1 MINMPN
7 KRMTLWC
14 SIFCICLMFACK
26 NVEHYP
32 DTLLRIDNLTIHHS
46 DSALYMLNL
55 LDDFMST
62 QSEEV
67 QMYHCLLKAKAIEGC
82 HKPHTSDSLM
92 RQVVKYYQKNGPPEK
107 LMEAY
112 FLLACVYRDLNDA
125 LNALEYYQKATDVRT
140 ESPRHLLKSQAY
152 SQMGTLF
159 TYLGMH
165 YEAMEVYRKA
175 CFHAQWECDSLDIA
189 GHYRKLA
196 QNFAVRNKMDSTMYY
211 YELAGRYDA
220 KGTVHEKIDVYIR
233 QREFD
238 MALRILNE
246 NRESYSGWGDYYH
259 GTNKRDSASIYYQ
272 QALAGGNVNFWE
284 RLNIY
289 RRLALYAEER
299 GRIMQALI
307 YTKKVNSLL
316 DSLSINHNM
325 EEEDRMRTIYAH
337 HYEAK
342 SEKRNFIQEGKKD
355 ESASWWWMGIVPL
368 VGIVAGLLSSPKKKK
383 SSSLSKVDFSALP
396 FCRLVK
402 THARNPNFKLNDTQW
417 EALKREMDIAFNNFT
432 GRLLELCPKLN
443 DVELHVCCLVKLEIS
458 PTNIA
463 HIIVRQK
470 NTVSTIR
477 ERLNKKLLG
486 KEGTAKQFDQFIEQF

>member
-1 MINMPN
+1 MKNMPN
-7 KRMTLWC
+7 KHMALWC

-26 NVEHYP
+26 NVEPYP
-32 DTLLRIDNLTIHHS
+32 DTLLRIDSLTIHHS

-55 LDDFMST
+55 LDDFMPT
-62 QSEEV
+62 QSEEIR
-67 QMYHCLLKAKAIEGC
+67 MYHCFLKAKAIEGC

-92 RQVVKYYQKNGPPEK
+92 KQVVKYYQKNGPPEK

-140 ESPRHLLKSQAY
+140 EYPHHLLKSQAY

-159 TYLGMH
+159 TYQGMH

-175 CFHAQWECDSLDIA
+175 CFHAQWECDSLHIA
-189 GHYRKLA
+189 EHYRKLA
-196 QNFAVRNKMDSTMYY
+196 QNFAVRNKMDSTMHY

-220 KGTVHEKIDVYIR
+220 KGSIHERIDVYIR
-233 QREFD
+233 QKEFD
-238 MALRILNE
+238 KALRILKE

-272 QALAGGNVNFWE
+272 QALKGGNVNLLE

-289 RRLALYAEER
+289 RRLVLYAEER
-299 GRIMQALI
+299 GRIMQALL

-316 DSLSINHNM
+316 DSLSKNHNM
-325 EEEDRMRTIYAH
+325 EVEDRMRAMYTR

-342 SEKRNFIQEGKKD
+342 TEKGGFTQEKKD
-355 ESASWWWMGIVPL
+355 KNVSWWWVSVVPL
-368 VGIVAGLLSSPKKKK
+368 VGVIAGLLYLPKKKK
-383 SSSLSKVDFSALP
+383 SPSSIKVDYSALP
-396 FCRLVK
+396 ICWLVR
-402 THARNPNFKLNDTQW
+402 TNARKPDFKLNDAQW
-417 EALKREMDIAFNNFT
+417 EELKREMDFAFDGFT
-432 GRLLELCPKLN
+432 DRLLELCPKLN
-443 DVELHVCCLVKLEIS
+443 EVEIHVCYLVKLEVS
-458 PTNIA
+458 PTDIA

-477 ERLNKKLLG
+477 ERLNKKLYG
-486 KEGTAKQFDQFIEQF
+486 KEGTAKQLDKFIEQF

>member
-1 MINMPN
+1 MA
-7 KRMTLWC
+7 LWC
-14 SIFCICLMFACK
+14 FVFWICLMFACK
-26 NVEHYP
+26 NVEPYP
-32 DTLLRIDNLTIHHS
+32 NTLLRIDSLTIHHS

-55 LDDFMST
+55 LDDFMPT
-62 QSEEV
+62 QSEEIR
-67 QMYHCLLKAKAIEGC
+67 MYHCLLKARAMEGC

-92 RQVVKYYQKNGPPEK
+92 RQAVKYYQKNGPSEK

-125 LNALEYYQKATDVRT
+125 PNALEYYQKATDVRT
-140 ESPRHLLKSQAY
+140 EYPHHLLKSQAY
-152 SQMGTLF
+152 SQMGILF
-159 TYLGMH
+159 TYQGMH

-189 GHYRKLA
+189 EHYRKLA
-196 QNFAVRNKMDSTMYY
+196 QNFAVRNKMDSTIHY

-220 KGTVHEKIDVYIR
+220 KGAIQERIEVYIR
-233 QREFD
+233 QKEFD
-238 MALRILNE
+238 KALRILKE

-259 GTNKRDSASIYYQ
+259 GTNKCDSASIYYQ
-272 QALAGGNVNFWE
+272 QALNEGNVNFWE

-316 DSLSINHNM
+316 DSLSTSHNI
-325 EEEDRMRTIYAH
+325 EAEDRMRTIYMH
-337 HYEAK
+337 HNEAK
-342 SEKRNFIQEGKKD
+342 SEKGSFTQEEKKK
-355 ESASWWWMGIVPL
+355 ESASSWWWLGIVPL
-368 VGIVAGLLSSPKKKK
+368 IGSVAGLLFLYKKKK
-383 SSSLSKVDFSALP
+383 SLFSSKVDFSALP
-396 FCRLVK
+396 VCRLVK
-402 THARNPNFKLNDTQW
+402 TNARNPNFKLNDAQW
-417 EALKREMDIAFNNFT
+417 KELKREMDIAYNDFT
-432 GRLLELCPKLN
+432 SRLLELCPKLN
-443 DVELHVCCLVKLEIS
+443 ETELRVCYLVKLKIS
-458 PTNIA
+458 PTDIA

-477 ERLNKKLLG
+477 ERLNKKLHG

>member
-92 RQVVKYYQKNGPPEK
+92 RQVVKYYQKNGPPER

-272 QALAGGNVNFWE
+272 QALAGGNVNFLE

-299 GRIMQALI
+299 GRIMQALM

-316 DSLSINHNM
+316 DSLSKNQNV
-325 EEEDRMRTIYAH
+325 EVEDRMRAIYTRQ
-337 HYEAK
+337 YESQSSK
-342 SEKRNFIQEGKKD
+342 ENLTLKEKEDEDCFLGWLVVAMILVGFVAGMLYPRWKK
-355 ESASWWWMGIVPL
+355 SAS
-368 VGIVAGLLSSPKKKK
+368 KK
-383 SSSLSKVDFSALP
+383 DFSALP
-396 FCRLVK
+396 VCRLIRN
-402 THARNPNFKLNDTQW
+402 HANNPDFKLTEKQW
-417 EALKREMDIAFNNFT
+417 EELQTEIDYAYNNFT
-432 GRLLELCPKLN
+432 DRLYAKCPKLN
-443 DVELHVCCLVKLEIS
+443 DVELHVCYLVKLKII
-458 PTNIA
+458 PKNIA
-463 HIIVRQK
+463 NIIFRQK
-470 NTVSTIR
+470 NTVSSIR
-477 ERLNKKLLG
+477 ERLYKKIHG
-486 KEGTAKQFDQFIEQF
+486 ENGTSKQFDEFIESF

>member
-1 MINMPN
+1 MEKMPN
-7 KRMTLWC
+7 KRMALWC
-14 SIFCICLMFACK
+14 FVFWICLMFACK
-26 NVEHYP
+26 NVEPYP
-32 DTLLRIDNLTIHHS
+32 NTLLRIDSLIIHHS
-46 DSALYMLNL
+46 DSALYMLDL
-55 LDDFMST
+55 LDDFMPT
-62 QSEEV
+62 QSEEI
-67 QMYHCLLKAKAIEGC
+67 QMYHCLLKAKAMEGC
-82 HKPHTSDSLM
+82 HKPHTSDSSM

-107 LMEAY
+107 LIEAY
-112 FLLACVYRDLNDA
+112 FLLACIYRDLNDA

-140 ESPRHLLKSQAY
+140 EYPHHLLKSQAY
-152 SQMGTLF
+152 SQMGILF
-159 TYLGMH
+159 TYQGMH

-189 GHYRKLA
+189 EHYRKLA
-196 QNFAVRNKMDSTMYY
+196 QNFAVRNKMDSTMHY

-220 KGTVHEKIDVYIR
+220 KGAIQERIEVYIR
-233 QREFD
+233 QKEFD
-238 MALRILNE
+238 KALRILNE

-259 GTNKRDSASIYYQ
+259 GINKRDSASIFYQ
-272 QALAGGNVNFWE
+272 QALSDGNVNFWE

-368 VGIVAGLLSSPKKKK
+368 VGIVAGLLSSNKKKK
-383 SSSLSKVDFSALP
+383 SSSSSKVDFSALP